1 MNEWIAIIISIVILV
16 IQGAIGLII
25 RNFKED
31 VKEAKGTAKEA
42 RDMAISQ
49 EQRIINLEDW
59 RHDMATKGDIALVK
73 EQVSSVVTQLKQLN
87 DIWIQQK
94 QSIDE
99 ARDNLI
105 KKHIDRENMLVKAV
119 ERLANQFDEK

>member
-1 MNEWIAIIISIVILV
+1 VNEWIAIIISIVILL

-25 RNFKED
+25 RGFKEE

-59 RHDMATKGDIALVK
+59 RHDMATKGDVALVK
-73 EQVSSVVTQLKQLN
+73 EQVTSVVTQLKQLN

-94 QSIDE
+94 QSIDD

-105 KKHIDRENMLVKAV
+105 KKHIDRENMLAKAV
-119 ERLANQFDEK
+119 ENLAKKFEK

>member
-1 MNEWIAIIISIVILV
+1 MNEWIAIIISIVILL

-25 RNFKED
+25 RGFKE
-31 VKEAKGTAKEA
+31 EAKETKSTAKEA

-59 RHDMATKGDIALVK
+59 RHDMATKGDVALVK
-73 EQVSSVVTQLKQLN
+73 EQITSVVTQLKQLN

-94 QSIDE
+94 QSIDD

-105 KKHIDRENMLVKAV
+105 KKHIDRENMLAKAV
-119 ERLANQFDEK
+119 ENLAKKFEK